1 MSANRYLPA
10 ARSVARAIPEI
21 LAQRG
26 LKPPISRFVLTETG
40 QGAAWLFIILDVSP
54 RDRLVETYAASDVL
68 RHLSTAFHGHPVV
81 FSNSEG
87 FGYAVLLS
95 PSPNLR
101 QAMPAFQ
108 FNEQGWSSA
117 PLPQTKEVVTHAR

>member
-87 FGYAVLLS
+87 FRYAVLLS

-117 PLPQTKEVVTHAR
+117 PLPQTKEVTHAR

>member
-87 FGYAVLLS
+87 FRYAVLLS

-117 PLPQTKEVVTHAR
+117 PLPQTKEVVIHAR